1 MIMQVARDDRPI
13 GPGEARVIPLF
24 TWSRQARVDNMQ
36 VARDDRPNE
45 PGEAHVATR
54 FTWSL
59 SEHVWIQIFFAFF
72 EVSDTPT
79 RNVKNITQTCKEWR
93 STFRNYIK
101 SKILKSIREWAR
113 AFADAVVVD
122 YHDYEKP
129 GCIIFSKGYLIDLEV
144 DAPKSTNGFRI
155 HHKRVDRIVH
165 VKIDEST
172 QIMKLTITDIILGK
186 NKNQRAFRQYPK
198 CFYFQLNFVQGELIE
213 DKITFSKGEFV
224 LNKFTYYYPEP
235 QVSLSN
241 FLNKPIAKTGMFR
254 ELIMEHFK
262 TQPLYKKY

>member
-1 MIMQVARDDRPI
+1 MQVARDDRLI
-13 GPGEARVIPLF
+13 G
-24 TWSRQARVDNMQ
+24 
-36 VARDDRPNE
+36 

-93 STFRNYIK
+93 STFRSYIK

-113 AFADAVVVD
+113 AFADAVIVD
-122 YHDYEKP
+122 NLDYEKP
-129 GCIIFSKGYLIDLEV
+129 GCITFSKSYLVGLKV
-144 DAPKSTNGFRI
+144 DARKYTSGFRI
-155 HHKRVDRIVH
+155 HPKRVDRLVH

-172 QIMKLTITDIILGK
+172 HIVIVTIIDDILGK
-186 NKNQRAFRQYPK
+186 NKNQQVFREYSK
-198 CFYFQLNFVQGELIE
+198 RFYFQLNFVQGELIE
-213 DKITFSKGEFV
+213 DKITLHKGE
-224 LNKFTYYYPEP
+224 LTENKFTYFLPDGYE
-235 QVSLSN
+235 QEKLRT
-241 FLNKPIAKTGMFR
+241 FLNKPIAKIGMFR
-254 ELIMEHFK
+254 ELITEHFK